1 MSAVPT
7 NVVDFKLPK
16 KKPRVIEKEP
26 LPDQRKYAVV
36 PFAALSD
43 KRLHHLSIRVL
54 GLICS
59 YANRAGI
66 TWVGQTRIGAHLGIS
81 KQAVNKAVSE
91 LKKAGYLEVVS
102 RGFRGERADTLR
114 IVFDEQLTAADAI
127 AITSGQE
134 DTRPPEQR
142 KREEELRTIMQDNDL
157 PDLSPEQIKANMKRL
172 EALLGTLGRPSNFRT
187 HQPQSMGA
195 IMATT
200 KPETKPAA
208 AKKGRPK
215 KVNLSVDQE
224 SPAIVNQQVDHVSKE
239 LVNRQVDNEDTPKS
253 DINSQPMVNLE
264 VDLNTKNIGLIELYK
279 VYELRKNRLIK
290 DSDMKWG
297 SLAVE
302 VGVTESE
309 MVAAIEQTESLGDAC
324 RMVLEAKGY

>member
-1 MSAVPT
+1 MLTA

-102 RGFRGERADTLR
+102 RGFRAERADTLR
-114 IVFDEQLTAADAI
+114 IVFEPGISTQDAI

-200 KPETKPAA
+200 KPETKPTA

>member
-1 MSAVPT
+1 MSAVPA

-16 KKPRVIEKEP
+16 RKPKVIEKEP

-102 RGFRGERADTLR
+102 KGFRAERADTLR
-114 IVFDEQLTAADAI
+114 IIFDPSLSAQDAI
-127 AITSGQE
+127 AVTSGIE
-134 DTRPPEQR
+134 DTRPPEQI
-142 KREEELRTIMQDNDL
+142 KREEELRNIMADNDL

-187 HQPQSMGA
+187 HQPQTLGA
-195 IMATT
+195 IMQ
-200 KPETKPAA
+200 ETKPAA
-208 AKKGRPK
+208 ARKGRPK

-224 SPAIVNQQVDHVSKE
+224 KPTIVNQQVDHVSTK
-239 LVNRQVDNEDTPKS
+239 KS

-264 VDLNTKNIGLIELYK
+264 VDLNTKNIGIERLYK
-279 VYELRKNRLIK
+279 VYELNKKGLIK
-290 DSDMKWG
+290 DSDMKWAA
-297 SLAVE
+297 LAVE

-309 MVAAIEQTESLGDAC
+309 MVAAMSQVETLAEAC
-324 RMVLEAKGY
+324 RLVLDARGL

>member
-16 KKPRVIEKEP
+16 RKPRVIEKEP

-102 RGFRGERADTLR
+102 RGFRAERADTLR
-114 IVFDEQLTAADAI
+114 IVFEPGISTQDAI

-224 SPAIVNQQVDHVSKE
+224 RPTIVNQQVDHV
-239 LVNRQVDNEDTPKS
+239 DTTKTDKS

-264 VDLNTKNIGLIELYK
+264 VDLNTKNIGIDRLYK
-279 VYELRKNRLIK
+279 VYELRKNRLIN

-309 MVAAIEQTESLGDAC
+309 MVAAIEQAESLADAC

>member
-1 MSAVPT
+1 MSAVPA

-16 KKPRVIEKEP
+16 RKPKVIEKEP

-66 TWVGQTRIGAHLGIS
+66 TWVGQTRIGTHLGIS

-102 RGFRGERADTLR
+102 KGFRAERADTLR
-114 IVFDEQLTAADAI
+114 IIFDPSLSAQDAI
-127 AITSGQE
+127 AVTSGIE
-134 DTRPPEQR
+134 DTRPPEQI
-142 KREEELRTIMQDNDL
+142 KREEELRNIMADNDL

-187 HQPQSMGA
+187 HQPQTLGA
-195 IMATT
+195 IMQ
-200 KPETKPAA
+200 ETKPAVA
-208 AKKGRPK
+208 RKGRPK

-224 SPAIVNQQVDHVSKE
+224 KPTIVNQQVDHVVKDSKAE
-239 LVNRQVDNEDTPKS
+239 LVNHQVDNVSTKKS

-264 VDLNTKNIGLIELYK
+264 VDLNTKNIGIERLYK
-279 VYELRKNRLIK
+279 VYELNKKGLIK
-290 DSDMKWG
+290 DSDMKWAA
-297 SLAVE
+297 LAVE

-309 MVAAIEQTESLGDAC
+309 MVAAMSKVDTLAEACKLVLDA
-324 RMVLEAKGY
+324 RGL

>member
-1 MSAVPT
+1 MSAVPA

-16 KKPRVIEKEP
+16 RKPKVIEKEP

-66 TWVGQTRIGAHLGIS
+66 TWVGQTRIGTHLGIS

-102 RGFRGERADTLR
+102 KGFRAERADTLR
-114 IVFDEQLTAADAI
+114 IIFDPSLSAQDAI
-127 AITSGQE
+127 AVTSGIE
-134 DTRPPEQR
+134 DTRPPEQI
-142 KREEELRTIMQDNDL
+142 KREEELRNIMADNDL

-187 HQPQSMGA
+187 HQPQTLGA
-195 IMATT
+195 LMQ
-200 KPETKPAA
+200 ETKPAA
-208 AKKGRPK
+208 ARKGRPK

-224 SPAIVNQQVDHVSKE
+224 KPTIVNQQVDHVSTK
-239 LVNRQVDNEDTPKS
+239 KS

-264 VDLNTKNIGLIELYK
+264 VDLNTKNIGIERLYK
-279 VYELRKNRLIK
+279 VYELNKKGLIK
-290 DSDMKWG
+290 DSDMKWAN
-297 SLAVE
+297 LAVE

-309 MVAAIEQTESLGDAC
+309 MVAAMSKVETLAEAC
-324 RMVLEAKGY
+324 RLVLDARGL

>member
-1 MSAVPT
+1 MSAVPA

-16 KKPRVIEKEP
+16 RKPRVIEKEP

-66 TWVGQTRIGAHLGIS
+66 TWVGQTRIGTHLGIS

-102 RGFRGERADTLR
+102 KGFRAERADTLR
-114 IVFDEQLTAADAI
+114 IIFDPTLTAQDAI
-127 AITSGQE
+127 AVTSGIE
-134 DTRPPEQR
+134 DTRPPEQI
-142 KREEELRTIMQDNDL
+142 KREEELRNIMADNDL

-187 HQPQSMGA
+187 HQPQTLGA
-195 IMATT
+195 IMQ
-200 KPETKPAA
+200 ETKPAA
-208 AKKGRPK
+208 ARKGRPK

-224 SPAIVNQQVDHVSKE
+224 KPTIVNQQVDHVSTK
-239 LVNRQVDNEDTPKS
+239 KS

-264 VDLNTKNIGLIELYK
+264 VDLNTKNIGIERLYK
-279 VYELRKNRLIK
+279 VYELNKKGLIK
-290 DSDMKWG
+290 DSDMKWAA
-297 SLAVE
+297 LAVE

-309 MVAAIEQTESLGDAC
+309 MVAAMSKVETLAEACKLVLDA
-324 RMVLEAKGY
+324 RGL